1 MDLLTIVWIYQ
12 NTFLEKRYD
21 MKRLLLLGGIS
32 YLIPYIK
39 AAHELGA
46 YVITCDYLPD
56 NVAHKYSD
64 EYCNVSIVDKEAVL
78 KAAEKLNIDGIMSP
92 ATDPGVTTC
101 AYVAEKL
108 GLPGCPYES
117 VNILQHKDKFRK
129 FLRDNGFNAP
139 QSQGFT
145 DPVSAIESSKRFKLP
160 FIVKPTDSAGSKGVT
175 RIDSYDQV
183 PAAVEAAF
191 QGSISKSIIIEDF
204 IEKTGC
210 STDTDSFSIDSK
222 LAFFSLNCQYF
233 DPKAENPYAPEA
245 YTWPSDMPSDV
256 QKNLRNEV
264 QRLISLLHMGTSLY
278 NIETRMGLDG
288 KGYIMELSPRAGGN
302 RLSEVLRFATGQDLI
317 TNAVKAA
324 LGMPVDQL
332 TDPEYHGAW
341 AEYIIHSNKAGTYQ
355 NIRLDPDFEKKH
367 VVEKDYWLHKGD
379 HVYTFSGANRAIGT
393 LILKFDSHEEAAD
406 AVQNMDQYLHV
417 DLTEE

>member
-1 MDLLTIVWIYQ
+1 
-12 NTFLEKRYD
+12 

-56 NVAHKYSD
+56 NIAHKYSD

-78 KAAEKLNIDGIMSP
+78 KAARELKIDGIMSP

-108 GLPGCPYES
+108 GLPGCPYQS
-117 VNILQHKDKFRK
+117 VDILQHKDKFRK

-139 QSQGFT
+139 RSEGFT
-145 DPVSAIESSKRFKLP
+145 NEKLAIDTARTFRLP
-160 FIVKPTDSAGSKGVT
+160 FIIKPTDSAGSKGVT
-175 RIDSYDQV
+175 RINSYDQI
-183 PAAVEAAF
+183 PEAVKMAF
-191 QGSISKSIIIEDF
+191 NGSISKSIIIEDF
-204 IEKTGC
+204 IEKVG
-210 STDTDSFSIDSK
+210 SSSDTDSFSVDSK
-222 LAFFSLNCQYF
+222 LVFCSLNCQYF
-233 DPKAENPYAPEA
+233 DPEAANPYTPAA
-245 YTWPSDMPSDV
+245 YTWPSDMPGNV
-256 QKNLRNEV
+256 QDDLRSEI

-278 NIETRMGLDG
+278 NIETRMSTDG

-302 RLSEVLRFATGQDLI
+302 RLSEVLRLATGQDLI

-324 LGMPVDQL
+324 LGMPVDSL
-332 TDPEYHGAW
+332 TNPEYHGVW
-341 AEYIIHSNKAGTYQ
+341 AEYIIHSNKAGKYQ
-355 NIRLDPDFEKKH
+355 GIQLDPEFEKNH

-379 HVYTFSGANRAIGT
+379 QVYTFTGANRAIGT
-393 LILKFDSHEEAAD
+393 LIMKFNSHDEAAE
-406 AVQNMDQYLHV
+406 AVQHMNRYLKV
-417 DLTEE
+417 ELIED

>member
-1 MDLLTIVWIYQ
+1 
-12 NTFLEKRYD
+12 

-39 AAHELGA
+39 AAHKLGA
-46 YVITCDYLPD
+46 HVITCDYLPD
-56 NVAHKYSD
+56 NIAHKYSD

-78 KAAEKLNIDGIMSP
+78 KAAKELKIDGIMSP

-117 VNILQHKDKFRK
+117 VDILQHKDKFRK

-139 QSQGFT
+139 RSGGFT
-145 DPVSAIESSKRFKLP
+145 DEKIAVETAKTFKIP
-160 FIVKPTDSAGSKGVT
+160 FIIKPTDSAGSKGVT
-175 RIDSYDQV
+175 RIDSYDQI
-183 PAAVEAAF
+183 PEAVKVAF
-191 QGSISKSIIIEDF
+191 DASISKSIIIEDF
-204 IEKTGC
+204 IDKVGC

-222 LAFFSLNCQYF
+222 LVFCSFNCQYF
-233 DPKAENPYAPEA
+233 DSDAANPYTPSA
-245 YTWPSDMPSDV
+245 YTWPSDMPLEV
-256 QKNLRNEV
+256 QSNLRSEI

-278 NIETRMGLDG
+278 NIETRMGIDG

-302 RLSEVLRFATGQDLI
+302 RLSEVLRLATGQDLI

-324 LGMPVDQL
+324 LGMPVDPL

-341 AEYIIHSNKAGTYQ
+341 AEYIIHSNKAGKYLGIQ
-355 NIRLDPDFEKKH
+355 LDTEFEKNH
-367 VVEKDYWLHKGD
+367 VVEKDYWRHKGD
-379 HVYTFSGANRAIGT
+379 QVYTFTGANRAIGT
-393 LILKFDSHEEAAD
+393 LIMKFNSHEEAAET
-406 AVQNMDQYLHV
+406 VQNMNRYLKLNLIE
-417 DLTEE
+417 D